1 MGVFEQ
7 FGLSVYRTARG
18 RGAYI
23 CETSQGIKLLR
34 ETSHKEEKFAK
45 EDYITSRLAANGL
58 NTVDVFERT
67 LNGTILAED
76 DDKKKYYLKRWFDA
90 GECGVK
96 NYNDVLNA
104 CGAIA
109 KMHVCLNKICPE
121 QEKLSFHIP
130 VSASLEDRYGKKIK
144 EMRSVSNYLRKKK
157 RKSDFERMAFEQM
170 DIFLKE
176 ALGTME
182 YLEKSDYKSFYEHS
196 LREAELSHGSCN
208 HHNILNG
215 KGYVAVVNFERANI
229 NVQITDLYDFM
240 RKILEKY
247 NWDIKLAYRMM
258 DEYNKVKTI
267 TEEDSGVLALL
278 FSFPEKYF
286 KIMDHYFNSSKAW
299 IPDKDIEKLNVV
311 IKQNEARLRFVE
323 SLK

>member
-1 MGVFEQ
+1 MGIFEQ
-7 FGLSVYRTARG
+7 FGLSVYRTVRG

-23 CETSQGIKLLR
+23 CETNQGIKLLR
-34 ETSHKEEKFAK
+34 ETTCKEEKYAK
-45 EDYITSRLAANGL
+45 EDYITSKLTENGFH
-58 NTVDVFERT
+58 TVDIFERT
-67 LNGTILAED
+67 VNGNLLAED
-76 DDKKKYYLKRWFDA
+76 EDKKKYYLKKWFDA
-90 GECGVK
+90 GECDVK

-104 CGAIA
+104 CGGIA
-109 KMHVCLNKICPE
+109 RAHVCLNKFRLEPE
-121 QEKLSFHIP
+121 SLSFQIP
-130 VSASLEDRYGKKIK
+130 ASVNLKEKYEKKIK

-157 RKSDFERMAFEQM
+157 GKSDFERMAFEKM
-170 DIFLKE
+170 DVFLKE
-176 ALGTME
+176 ALNTME
-182 YLEKSDYKSFYEHS
+182 YLEQSDYMPVYEQ
-196 LREAELSHGSCN
+196 AMKTGTLSHGSCN

-229 NVQITDLYDFM
+229 NVQIVDLYDFM

-258 DEYNKVKTI
+258 DEYNRVKTI
-267 TEEDSGVLALL
+267 TDEDLIVLSLL

-311 IKQNEARLRFVE
+311 VKQNEARLRFVE